1 MPSADPNP
9 RLSGNTKL
17 LGILSHGA
25 NFSLSPAI
33 HNYAAKILGINE
45 LYVPFDLAANHV
57 KTFLDIFWH
66 LGGRGLNVTMPHKNL
81 VATLVPSE
89 GLASVNTLVRTELGW
104 KGFSTDGE
112 GFLAG
117 LAQAPARLQD
127 FDAVVIL
134 GSGGSAQ
141 AVLAAIAKATKDRPI
156 IAVVHRRSKNN
167 DHHILAA
174 VADDPVLMLTL
185 RSLDA
190 ESFTDTLRE
199 TQDLRRL
206 VIQATSAPKHGDSL
220 QAYVQALQYLSK
232 DDLLVDLIY
241 DQPSALYLDAL
252 ALGLKCINGLPMLI
266 EQARLS
272 QLLWWGKSASYGE
285 LVAALTSHKA
295 TDQR

>member
-1 MPSADPNP
+1 MPSVAPAP
-9 RLSGNTKL
+9 RLSGDTKL

-33 HNYAAKILGINE
+33 HNHSAKILGINE
-45 LYVPFDLAANHV
+45 VYVPFDLPSDYV

-81 VATLVPSE
+81 VATLVPSD

-117 LAQAPARLQD
+117 LAQASASIRD
-127 FDAVVIL
+127 FDAVIIL

-141 AVLAAIAKATKDRPI
+141 AVLAAIAKATKDHPI
-156 IAVVHRRSKNN
+156 IAVIHRRSKNN
-167 DHHILAA
+167 DHHIFAA
-174 VADDPVLMLTL
+174 VADDPVLMLTI

-199 TQDLRRL
+199 TQNLRRL
-206 VIQATSAPKHGDSL
+206 VIQATNAPKHGNSL
-220 QAYVQALQYLSK
+220 QGYVQALEYLSK
-232 DDLLVDLIY
+232 EDLLVDLIY

-252 ALGLKCINGLPMLI
+252 GRDLRCMNGLPMLI

-272 QLLWWGKSASYGE
+272 QVLWWGKSANYDV
-285 LVAALTSHKA
+285 LVAALDNQT
-295 TDQR
+295 

>member
-1 MPSADPNP
+1 MPSVAPAP
-9 RLSGNTKL
+9 RRSVDTKL

-33 HNYAAKILGINE
+33 HNHAAKILGINE
-45 LYVPFDLAANHV
+45 VYVPFDLSSDYV

-81 VATLVPSE
+81 VATLVPSD

-117 LAQAPARLQD
+117 LAKASASIRD
-127 FDAVVIL
+127 FDAVIIL

-141 AVLAAIAKATKDRPI
+141 AVLAAIAKATKDHPI

-174 VADDPVLMLTL
+174 VADDPVLMLTI

-220 QAYVQALQYLSK
+220 QGYVQALQYLSK
-232 DDLLVDLIY
+232 NDLLVDLIY

-252 ALGLKCINGLPMLI
+252 GRNLRCMNGLPMLI

-272 QLLWWGKSASYGE
+272 QVLWWGKSANYEE
-285 LVAALTSHKA
+285 LVAALDHQT
-295 TDQR
+295 